1 MNSSFQSYIR
11 NVSTHEEI
19 ENSLRAIRQHLRRL
33 DERSDL
39 LEQNM
44 VLLNNTQAMINQ
56 THLTMSQNRSTP
68 SPRRPA
74 PPAPSRKSDLTGGL
88 DVIFHSPQYLLY
100 ALVGGIIL
108 VLLSKYHSSTF
119 WSFLG

>member
-11 NVSTHEEI
+11 NSSTHEEI
-19 ENSLRAIRQHLRRL
+19 EHALHAIRHHLRRL

-44 VLLNNTQAMINQ
+44 VLLNNSQAMLNQ
-56 THLTMSQNRSTP
+56 THLTISQNRSTP
-68 SPRRPA
+68 SPRRPP
-74 PPAPSRKSDLTGGL
+74 PPAPVKRNELTGGL

-100 ALVGGIIL
+100 ALIGGIIL
-108 VLLSKYHSSTF
+108 ILLSK
-119 WSFLG
+119 